1 MKKRLTAMMLGLSL
15 ILSTAACGTEG
26 EVNGSSGAAQASG
39 QEGAAPMQDDS
50 KTSGEKNEEERGEP
64 VTLTVEVYER
74 GNMPEAYGTCI
85 NNKWVKQMQD
95 AVLEELNIDLQ
106 YVAIPRT
113 EDIKKIQALMSAG
126 NEPDIFYVYNEEQF
140 IKWADDE
147 ALADLAPY
155 MDTEAGQAIRDF
167 LGEEALEYGR
177 IDGRQYSING
187 VRYDQGMLA
196 SFIRKD
202 LLDKVNVDLREAD
215 GHYVMT
221 PSELEEALLLI
232 KEAGLC
238 DYPMAL
244 LNQFQQLQPI
254 EGAFLE
260 DTAMDNAEELVQNMT
275 NTFFTI
281 QGDKE
286 AFRFLNRCFN
296 EGLINPDFALYKD
309 ENLQEMIS
317 SGQTAF
323 WSNAYWTMRTPA
335 AALYEEEPEA
345 EIVAVEIVQEDG
357 SPARYYKYAPI
368 SAYGMVSE
376 NCKNPEAAVELLSW
390 FLTSEKAHYI
400 AWHGIEGEHY
410 VVDADGDP
418 VAIDAEY
425 NKTDR
430 ISVTDLNVLLN
441 SCPCKKDDESFAR
454 LYHKDQ
460 DGVADDRVIEAY
472 LSGHQIAVSEGKIAP
487 PAVNKIINAISDY
500 TTSLEENRDNL
511 IVGSITAPVD
521 KFDEVYDRYLEIY
534 MEEGGQQVADEKL
547 AAVQ

>member
-1 MKKRLTAMMLGLSL
+1 MKKRLAAMMLGVSLMLSA
-15 ILSTAACGTEG
+15 AACGTEEKESG
-26 EVNGSSGAAQASG
+26 GSGAAQASG
-39 QEGAAPMQDDS
+39 QGESAQEQGSTGAS
-50 KTSGEKNEEERGEP
+50 EKSGEERGDP

-85 NNKWVKQMQD
+85 DNRWVEMMRD
-95 AVLEELNIDLQ
+95 TVLEELNIDLQ
-106 YVAIPRT
+106 YVAIPRS

-140 IKWADDE
+140 LKWADDE
-147 ALADLAPY
+147 ALADLTPY
-155 MDTEAGQAIRDF
+155 MDTEAGQAIRNF
-167 LGEEALEYGR
+167 LGQDALEYGK
-177 IDGRQYSING
+177 IDDRQYSING
-187 VRYDQGMLA
+187 VRYDQGMLS

-202 LLDKVNVDLREAD
+202 LLEKVEVELREVN

-221 PSELEEALLLI
+221 PAELEEALLRI
-232 KEAGLC
+232 KNAGLC

-260 DTAMDNAEELVQNMT
+260 DASVDDTEKLMQNMT

-281 QGDKE
+281 DGDKE

-323 WSNAYWTMRTPA
+323 WSNAYWTMCTPA
-335 AALYEEEPEA
+335 AALYEDMPEA
-345 EIVAVEIVQEDG
+345 EIVAVEIVQEDN

-368 SAYGMVSE
+368 SAYGMVSS
-376 NCKNPEAAVELLSW
+376 NCENPEAALELLSW

-400 AWHGIEGEHY
+400 TWHGVEGEHY
-410 VVDADGDP
+410 AVDGDGDP
-418 VAIDAEY
+418 VAIDPEY

-441 SCPCKKDDESFAR
+441 TCPCKKDDESFAR

-472 LSGHQIAVSEGKIAP
+472 LSGHMIAVSEGKMAP
-487 PAVNKIINAISDY
+487 PAVNRIINAISDY

-534 MEEGGQQVADEKL
+534 MEEGGAQVAEEKL